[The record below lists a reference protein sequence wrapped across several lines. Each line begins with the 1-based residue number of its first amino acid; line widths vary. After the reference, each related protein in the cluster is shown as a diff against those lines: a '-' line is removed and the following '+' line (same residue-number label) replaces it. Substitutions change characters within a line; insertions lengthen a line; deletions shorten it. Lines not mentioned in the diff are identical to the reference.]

1 MKKTLSLLVAVLLVL
16 SFVACGNNTTQPPA
30 GSEGAQTDTGEMSS
44 ENSGK
49 LTIWA
54 WDPNFNIAIMD
65 EAKEIYL
72 KDNPKVEFEIVDIA
86 KGSLEQKL
94 HVNLASGVTDGLP
107 DITLIEDYNAQ
118 KYLQS
123 YPGSFADLTGKIKHD
138 DFIDYKVAL
147 MTLDGK
153 VYGVPFDTGASGFF
167 YRTDYLKQAGYEAQD
182 LNDLTWAQFIEI
194 GKTVK
199 EKTGKAMLPFGLDD
213 GGLMRIMLQ
222 SAGKWYFDDD
232 GSINLTNNDAVK
244 EAVETYKAIVDAD
257 IIKPTN
263 GWTEWVASF
272 NNGDSASVVTGIW
285 IIGSIKAENSQSG
298 KWGVAPTPRLN
309 ISGSKNASNLGG
321 SSWYVIENS
330 KNKDVAIDF
339 LNKIYAGD
347 NDFYQKILGD
357 KGAVGSYQPAQ
368 TGTAYAKED
377 AFFGNQK
384 IYVDFSAWMKDIPS
398 VNYGLH
404 TYEAD
409 AAIFNVMPDVYA
421 GNLSIEDALKKAEE
435 HLKNQIAQ

>member
-30 GSEGAQTDTGEMSS
+30 DSEGAQTDKGEMSS

-138 DFIDYKVAL
+138 DFINYKVAL

-232 GSINLTNNDAVK
+232 GSINLTNNAAVK

-263 GWTEWVASF
+263 GWNEWVASF

-309 ISGSKNASNLGG
+309 IGGSKNASNLGG

-368 TGTAYAKED
+368 AGTAYAKED

-435 HLKNQIAQ
+435 HLKNQISQ

>member
-30 GSEGAQTDTGEMSS
+30 DSEGAQTDKGEMSS